1 MLFISMFRILVTFLV
16 IIIFWY
22 IICLL
27 FELPSFILPSP
38 DLVAIALFNN
48 FSEILNHSSITL
60 LEILLSLFF
69 GIVLGSF
76 FAVLISLS
84 ERLKRWIMPLLLA
97 SQSIPVFALAP
108 ILVLWFGYGISSK
121 VIIGTII
128 VFFPIASNFSDAL
141 NKIPKEYIHAGQT
154 LGFSKLQIFNLIKLP
169 NALPGLFS
177 GIRVGACFAPIG
189 AVVGEWIGG
198 SHGLG
203 SYMIYSNAR
212 LQIDNMFAALIIL
225 IVITISLYH
234 LIDLILKKLIWW
246 E

>member
-1 MLFISMFRILVTFLV
+1 MLFIGMFRILVTFIV
-16 IIIFWY
+16 IIVFWY

-69 GIVLGSF
+69 GIILGSL

-198 SHGLG
+198 SQGLG
-203 SYMIYSNAR
+203 SFMIYSNAR

>member
-1 MLFISMFRILVTFLV
+1 MLFIGMFRILVTFIV
-16 IIIFWY
+16 IIVFWY

-48 FSEILNHSSITL
+48 FSEILNHSLITL

-121 VIIGTII
+121 VVIGTII

-141 NKIPKEYIHAGQT
+141 NKIPKEYIHAGLT

-225 IVITISLYH
+225 IIITISLYH
-234 LIDLILKKLIWW
+234 FIDLILKKLIWW

>member
-1 MLFISMFRILVTFLV
+1 MILMIIFRIFITFAV
-16 IIIFWY
+16 IVVIWY
-22 IICLL
+22 IVCLS
-27 FELPSFILPSP
+27 FELPTFILPSP
-38 DLVAIALFNN
+38 DLVVIALFNN
-48 FSEILNHSSITL
+48 FSEILNHSLITS
-60 LEILLSLFF
+60 LEILSSLFF

-76 FAVLISLS
+76 FAILISLS
-84 ERLKRWIMPLLLA
+84 QTLKRWVMPLLLA

-108 ILVLWFGYGISSK
+108 ILVLWFGYGIASK
-121 VIIGTII
+121 IIIGTII

-141 NKIPKEYIHAGQT
+141 NKVPKEYVHAAQT

-198 SHGLG
+198 SQGLG

-225 IVITISLYH
+225 IIITISLYH
-234 LIDLILKKLIWW
+234 LIDFILKKLIWW

>member
-1 MLFISMFRILVTFLV
+1 MLFIGMFRILVTFIV

-121 VIIGTII
+121 VVIGTII

>member
-1 MLFISMFRILVTFLV
+1 MLFIGMFRILVTFIV

-48 FSEILNHSSITL
+48 FSEILNHSLITL

>member
-1 MLFISMFRILVTFLV
+1 MLFIDMFRILITFLV
-16 IIIFWY
+16 IIIIWY

-69 GIVLGSF
+69 GIVLGSI

-198 SHGLG
+198 SQGLG

-225 IVITISLYH
+225 ILITISLYH

>member
-1 MLFISMFRILVTFLV
+1 MLFIGMFRILITFLV

-84 ERLKRWIMPLLLA
+84 ETLKRLIMPLLLA

-198 SHGLG
+198 SQGLG

>member
-1 MLFISMFRILVTFLV
+1 MLFIGMFRILVTFIV
-16 IIIFWY
+16 IIVFWY

-48 FSEILNHSSITL
+48 FSEILNHSLITL

-121 VIIGTII
+121 VVIGTII

-154 LGFSKLQIFNLIKLP
+154 LGFSKMQIFNLIKLT

-225 IVITISLYH
+225 IIITISLYH
-234 LIDLILKKLIWW
+234 FIDLILKKLIWW

>member
-1 MLFISMFRILVTFLV
+1 MFRILVTFLV

-48 FSEILNHSSITL
+48 FFEILNHSSITL

-198 SHGLG
+198 SQGLG

-234 LIDLILKKLIWW
+234 LIDFILKKLIWW

>member
-1 MLFISMFRILVTFLV
+1 MLFIDMFRILVTFIV

-38 DLVAIALFNN
+38 NLVAIALFNN

-198 SHGLG
+198 SQGLG

>member
-1 MLFISMFRILVTFLV
+1 MLFIGMFRILVTFLV

-121 VIIGTII
+121 VMIGTII

-198 SHGLG
+198 SQGLG

>member
-48 FSEILNHSSITL
+48 FFEILNHSSITL

-84 ERLKRWIMPLLLA
+84 KRLKRWIMPLLLA

-198 SHGLG
+198 SQGLG

>member
-1 MLFISMFRILVTFLV
+1 MLFIGMFRILVTFIV
-16 IIIFWY
+16 IIVFWY

-48 FSEILNHSSITL
+48 FSEILNHSLITL

-121 VIIGTII
+121 VVIGTII

-198 SHGLG
+198 SQGLG

-225 IVITISLYH
+225 IIITISLYH

>member
-1 MLFISMFRILVTFLV
+1 MLFIGMFRILVTFIV
-16 IIIFWY
+16 IIVFWY

-38 DLVAIALFNN
+38 DLVAITLFNN

-69 GIVLGSF
+69 GIILGSF

-234 LIDLILKKLIWW
+234 LIDFILKKLIWW

>member
-38 DLVAIALFNN
+38 NLVAIALFNN
-48 FSEILNHSSITL
+48 FFEILNHSSITL

-198 SHGLG
+198 SQGLG

>member
-1 MLFISMFRILVTFLV
+1 MLFIDMFRMLITFVV
-16 IIIFWY
+16 IIIIWY
-22 IICLL
+22 VICL
-27 FELPSFILPSP
+27 FFKLPSFILPSP

-48 FSEILNHSSITL
+48 FSEILKHSSITL

-69 GIVLGSF
+69 GIILGGL

-84 ERLKRWIMPLLLA
+84 EKLKRWIMPLLLA

-121 VIIGTII
+121 VVIGTII

-141 NKIPKEYIHAGQT
+141 NKIPKEYIQAGQT
-154 LGFSKLQIFNLIKLP
+154 LGFSRLQIFSFIKLP

-198 SHGLG
+198 SQGLG

-225 IVITISLYH
+225 IFITISLYH

>member
-1 MLFISMFRILVTFLV
+1 MLFIGMFRILVTFIV
-16 IIIFWY
+16 IIVFWY

-38 DLVAIALFNN
+38 DLVAIALFKN
-48 FSEILNHSSITL
+48 FSEILNHSLITL

-121 VIIGTII
+121 VVIGTII

-225 IVITISLYH
+225 IIITISLYH
-234 LIDLILKKLIWW
+234 FIDLILKKLIWW
-246 E
+246 Q

>member
-1 MLFISMFRILVTFLV
+1 MLFIDMFRILVTFTV

-27 FELPSFILPSP
+27 FELPPFILPSP
-38 DLVAIALFNN
+38 DLVAIALVNN
-48 FSEILNHSSITL
+48 FYEILNHSSITL

-198 SHGLG
+198 SQGLG

>member
-1 MLFISMFRILVTFLV
+1 MLFIGMFRILVTFIV
-16 IIIFWY
+16 IIVFWY

-48 FSEILNHSSITL
+48 FSEILNHSLITL

-121 VIIGTII
+121 VVIGTII

-141 NKIPKEYIHAGQT
+141 NKIPKEYIHAGRT

-225 IVITISLYH
+225 IIITISLYH
-234 LIDLILKKLIWW
+234 LIDLTLKNLIWW

>member
-1 MLFISMFRILVTFLV
+1 MLFIDMFRILVTFIV

-97 SQSIPVFALAP
+97 SQSVPVFALAP

-198 SHGLG
+198 SQGLG

>member
-1 MLFISMFRILVTFLV
+1 MLFIGMFRILVTFIV
-16 IIIFWY
+16 IIVFWY

-69 GIVLGSF
+69 GIMLGSL

-198 SHGLG
+198 SQGLG
-203 SYMIYSNAR
+203 SFMIYSNAR

>member
-1 MLFISMFRILVTFLV
+1 MLFIGMFRILVTFIV
-16 IIIFWY
+16 IIVFWY

-48 FSEILNHSSITL
+48 FSEILNHSLITL

-121 VIIGTII
+121 VVIGTII

>member
-1 MLFISMFRILVTFLV
+1 MLFIGMFRILVTFIV
-16 IIIFWY
+16 IIVFWY

-48 FSEILNHSSITL
+48 FSEILNHSLITS

-121 VIIGTII
+121 VVIGTII

-225 IVITISLYH
+225 IIITISLYH
-234 LIDLILKKLIWW
+234 FIDLILKKLIWW

>member
-1 MLFISMFRILVTFLV
+1 MLFIGMFRILVTFIV
-16 IIIFWY
+16 IIVFWY

-48 FSEILNHSSITL
+48 FSEILNHSLITL

-121 VIIGTII
+121 VVIGTII

-198 SHGLG
+198 SQGLG

-225 IVITISLYH
+225 IIITISLYH
-234 LIDLILKKLIWW
+234 SIDLILKKLIWW

>member
-1 MLFISMFRILVTFLV
+1 MLFIGMFRILVTFTV

-22 IICLL
+22 IICSL
-27 FELPSFILPSP
+27 FELPPFILPSP
-38 DLVAIALFNN
+38 DLVAIALVNN
-48 FSEILNHSSITL
+48 FYEILNHSSITL

-84 ERLKRWIMPLLLA
+84 ETLKRWIMPLLLA

-198 SHGLG
+198 SQGLG

-234 LIDLILKKLIWW
+234 IIDLILKKLIWW

>member
-16 IIIFWY
+16 IIIFWH

-48 FSEILNHSSITL
+48 FFEILNHSSITL

-198 SHGLG
+198 SQGLG

>member
-38 DLVAIALFNN
+38 VLVAIALFNN

-121 VIIGTII
+121 IIIGTII

-198 SHGLG
+198 SQGLG

>member
-1 MLFISMFRILVTFLV
+1 MLFIGMFRILVTFIV
-16 IIIFWY
+16 IIVFWY

-48 FSEILNHSSITL
+48 FSEILNHSLITL

-121 VIIGTII
+121 VVIGTII

-225 IVITISLYH
+225 IIITISLYH

>member
-1 MLFISMFRILVTFLV
+1 MLFIGMFRILVTFIV

-198 SHGLG
+198 SQGLG